1 MKSTQ
6 ITLVC
11 IILLCLFSLHQC
23 GRMESRDTGKSSK
36 IYTPKC
42 FKANCHGF
50 PLVKN
55 CWCCFNDEDICW
67 HDREICM
74 RLC

>member
-23 GRMESRDTGKSSK
+23 GRIESRDTGKSSK
-36 IYTPKC
+36 IYIPKC
-42 FKANCHGF
+42 FKSNCHGF

-55 CWCCFNDEDICW
+55 CWCCVNDEDICW
-67 HDREICM
+67 QDKEICM